1 MSNLIKRGT
10 SYHLDLTSGGRRLR
24 CSLGTRLPQAAR
36 TLARQIECAIAGG
49 PKAEEWEVLKLILPP
64 KSFAILASGR
74 GLTAQQNMAEF
85 ETLFQEKLDRRVKLG
100 ELAESSRNLYLW
112 AADRF
117 FSRMAELKVRKMDA
131 VTQTLIEEYLIFR
144 KEATL
149 AKGGSGRGLVTETT
163 ALQAIFNLAVEEGL
177 IKSSPLR
184 NKYKPDSDPKGPD
197 PFTPEEVV
205 RLGAAADGL
214 AKLVFLLFRFT
225 GLRGSDVAALTWG
238 DVDLN
243 NKVLRVQ
250 TKKRKKWVSIPLVP
264 ELYDQLVRETEGA
277 GFVMEDK
284 IIPGATRAK
293 LYKTIKEL
301 GEKAGVP
308 NAHPHRF
315 RSALA
320 CELLAKGATLF
331 DVAKLLGDSHAVV
344 ERFYAASTDK
354 QQERI
359 RGIMEKSG

>member
-1 MSNLIKRGT
+1 
-10 SYHLDLTSGGRRLR
+10 
-24 CSLGTRLPQAAR
+24 
-36 TLARQIECAIAGG
+36 
-49 PKAEEWEVLKLILPP
+49 
-64 KSFAILASGR
+64 
-74 GLTAQQNMAEF
+74 MAEF

-131 VTQTLIEEYLIFR
+131 VTPTLAEEYLIFR

-163 ALQAIFNLAVEEGL
+163 VLQAVFNLAVEEGL

-197 PFTPEEVV
+197 PFTPEEIAK
-205 RLGAAADGL
+205 LDAAATGPDRL
-214 AKLVFLLFRFT
+214 PFLLLRWT
-225 GLRGSDVAALTWG
+225 GLRGSDAVTVRWSSINWTDRKLH
-238 DVDLN
+238 
-243 NKVLRVQ
+243 VQ
-250 TKKRKKWVSIPLVP
+250 TRKRKTWVVVPLYG
-264 ELYDQLVRETEGA
+264 ELLETLEAVYLGRTGTVSGA
-277 GFVMEDK
+277 DDSPILFGLS
-284 IIPGATRAK
+284 RAK
-293 LYKTIKEL
+293 LYKLVADL
-301 GEKAGVP
+301 GIRAGVK
-308 NAHPHRF
+308 NCHPHKF
-315 RSALA
+315 RASLA
-320 CELLAKGATLF
+320 CTLLERGATLF

-344 ERFYAASTDK
+344 EKFYAATTDK